1 MDSVKRALT
10 FSTVVLCCGC
20 LAFLAASLGT
30 EKWVNAVPLREGY
43 AVNISD
49 IDQEGRYKG
58 TINVGL
64 FSGYKKLDPGAGA
77 RENELKIVCLPS
89 ENVCMYS
96 HQKTSEERRKELEES
111 LSLNSTV
118 TDERQ
123 KYPSFF
129 SFGLW
134 IMTITF
140 LVMALLFGLLGTIFG
155 VLNTVTTPVELIT
168 GMLGL
173 YVWNILGVIASLM
186 TIIMWAAL
194 FHTALINNIM
204 TQEELEEG
212 WTSKDKAYLSKS
224 FWYVL
229 IALFFYFI
237 NIVLVHLA
245 ITQPWERRKPK
256 AVPDQNPNG
265 VIMLY

>member
-77 RENELKIVCLPS
+77 RENELKI
-89 ENVCMYS
+89 
-96 HQKTSEERRKELEES
+96 
-111 LSLNSTV
+111 